1 MEVVGAFD
9 GSVGC
14 SSAGVV
20 GEDFFSPVDDG
31 VDDVVVFGYLS
42 GGVEVGEPPQGLVG
56 LVEVVGFVELVEL
69 LESVP
74 GGAEAGMS
82 SEQPA
87 EVLLVG
93 FGEVISSAQECEAG
107 SEQVGFECWGPPVGV
122 AALYLSAY
130 EGEAL
135 GEPADYV
142 EPVEDMASVG

>member
-1 MEVVGAFD
+1 MAW
-9 GSVGC
+9 SRL
-14 SSAGVV
+14 SASQ
-20 GEDFFSPVDDG
+20 E
-31 VDDVVVFGYLS
+31 
-42 GGVEVGEPPQGLVG
+42 
-56 LVEVVGFVELVEL
+56 LVEV

-74 GGAEAGMS
+74 RGSEAGMS

-93 FGEVISSAQECEAG
+93 FGEVISPAQEGESG
-107 SEQVGFECWGPPVGV
+107 SEQVRFEYWGPPVGV